1 MIIVILQRWQQL
13 QIMPLYSATHSLRLT
28 DKTRR
33 CIMQYLISLLNN
45 IRSAS
50 EIPPTASASA
60 VDKTLDED
68 AHLHNSALWKAAA
81 QQTAFDIIRF

>member
-1 MIIVILQRWQQL
+1 
-13 QIMPLYSATHSLRLT
+13 
-28 DKTRR
+28 
-33 CIMQYLISLLNN
+33 MQYLISLLNN